1 MPGLFVEE
9 KVLMRVDNCQ
19 ETEMNLFCL
28 SKDSPLVCQFTF
40 LHLRRHVGLWLFITF
55 PQIYILQ
62 TSMDAATTEQMADFQ
77 FNPGAVNNSNIN
89 VHMIEM
95 FSPLGV
101 KYSHGG

>member
-1 MPGLFVEE
+1 MPGLFFEE
-9 KVLMRVDNCQ
+9 KVLMKVNNYH
-19 ETEMNLFCL
+19 ETKMNLFCL
-28 SKDSPLVCQFTF
+28 SKNFPFVCEFTF
-40 LHLRRHVGLWLFITF
+40 MHLRALVGLWLFITF
-55 PQIYILQ
+55 PKIYILQ

-77 FNPGAVNNSNIN
+77 FNPGAVNDSNIN